1 MAIKEKAKE
10 KIMVVDDE
18 PSIRKYLRTLL
29 EVDGFEVETL
39 PSGKEALQRIG
50 EGERPDFIILDVLMP
65 EMDGLE
71 TLRQLMQVDRALNVI
86 MLSCTNEVT
95 TVVEAIRVGALDYLT
110 KPFEKPELDAAFLK
124 CKQKQQLRSENQ
136 ALREYCEAITE
147 DISFLAASPQMIKI
161 RQQIMQIA
169 PVDVPIFI
177 SGESGV
183 GKEVVAR
190 MIHIRSKRQQQAFI
204 KVNCAALPGELLES
218 ELFGYEQGAFTGAVR
233 AKPGKFELANK
244 GTIFLDEIAEMSP
257 HLQAKL
263 LHVLQDGQFSRLGA
277 RTVVNVDVRVLAAT
291 NMDVKDAMRTGRF
304 REDLYYRL
312 NVLSLHIPPLRER
325 TSEIPL
331 LFRHFLTKYSEKYQ
345 KRAPDPSKSLLEAA
359 LRYSWPGNL
368 RELENF
374 VKRYVI
380 LEDDEGSFR
389 ELLEMT
395 GQQQRTAPRAESPAP
410 KEQGLKALVRGLKDE
425 AEMEDRR
432 RARVDQLV
440 PQGRGA
446 HAGNQLQGAALQD
459 APVQSRLGPRLALRS
474 SEGSG
479 ESCRGS
485 ERGRSKI
492 RGTERGGRGGGSRRT
507 GSSRFV
513 AHFRASLGC
522 TASPRRRIGESHCVL
537 TPIRKV

>member
-1 MAIKEKAKE
+1 MADKE
-10 KIMVVDDE
+10 KILVVDDE
-18 PSIRKYLRTLL
+18 PSIRKYLQTLL
-29 EVDGFEVETL
+29 EVDGFDVETV
-39 PSGKEALQRIG
+39 SNGKDALERIG
-50 EGERPDFIILDVLMP
+50 TGERPDFVILDVLMP

-71 TLRQLMQVDRALNVI
+71 TLRQLMQVDRTINVI
-86 MLSCTNEVT
+86 MLSCSNEVT
-95 TVVEAIRVGALDYLT
+95 TVVEAIRIGALDYLT

-124 CKQKQQLRSENQ
+124 CRQKQQLRSENKS
-136 ALREYCEAITE
+136 LREYCEALTE
-147 DISFLAASPQMIKI
+147 DLSFLAASPQMLKI
-161 RQQIMQIA
+161 RQQILQIA
-169 PVDVPIFI
+169 PVDVPVFI

-190 MIHIRSKRQQQAFI
+190 MIHLRSTRRVQAFV

-233 AKPGKFELANK
+233 AKPGKFEIANK

-277 RTVVNVDVRVLAAT
+277 RAVVNVDVRVLAAT

-312 NVLSLHIPPLRER
+312 NVLSIHIPPLRER
-325 TSEIPL
+325 TTEIPL
-331 LFRHFLTKYSEKYQ
+331 LFHHFLAKYSEKYG
-345 KRAPDPSKSLLEAA
+345 KPAPDPSKHLLEAA
-359 LRYSWPGNL
+359 LRYPWPGNL

-395 GQQQRTAPRAESPAP
+395 GQQHRTAPREEAPLP

-425 AEMEDRR
+425 AEMEAIADALEKTNWCRKDA
-432 RARVDQLV
+432 ARMLGISYKALLYKMRQFNLDS
-440 PQGRGA
+440 GRGA
-446 HAGNQLQGAALQD
+446 RSAAAKAAREAAAKESAAKDADAKDAALKES
-459 APVQSRLGPRLALRS
+459 APAI
-474 SEGSG
+474 
-479 ESCRGS
+479 RGS
-485 ERGRSKI
+485 
-492 RGTERGGRGGGSRRT
+492 
-507 GSSRFV
+507 
-513 AHFRASLGC
+513 
-522 TASPRRRIGESHCVL
+522 
-537 TPIRKV
+537 